1 LLAAVALGCG
11 AHPPDGVT
19 RSGYVPSRF
28 DSREAY
34 PSVAGYVTPPSTG
47 VQLWYEHFG
56 ALDRPSVALL
66 NGGDS
71 QAIFWPLDFIVELL
85 DAGYGV
91 VRYDA
96 RDAGLSEWLP
106 FPPGFEPRSWT
117 PEVPPPYGLDAHVA
131 DLLGLLDALGVPRA
145 HLIGISQGAM
155 VAQLAALADPECV
168 LSLTLLS
175 TSPSNPYDD
184 SLGAVDPVLLGY
196 LREQFP
202 RVGRAASLP
211 WPFGGSRVVELQ
223 TDLLAAIAGLSPEDR
238 PELREHLQ
246 ESYERA
252 GVNGASSQGFAVA
265 SARSRLAELARVRAP
280 TLVVH
285 GSEDRFIR
293 PGHAV
298 ALANAIEGARLIL
311 VPGGHGFPFRMFGAQ
326 IPAILENLARVA
338 AERSALGAAAG
349 DGKEGGP
356 AGE

>member
-1 LLAAVALGCG
+1 MSRHVATCLFAAVALGC
-11 AHPPDGVT
+11 AARPPDGVT
-19 RSGYVPSRF
+19 ESGSVQSRN
-28 DSREAY
+28 DPEASY
-34 PSVAGYVTPPSTG
+34 PRVVGYRTPESTG
-47 VQLWYEHFG
+47 VQLWYERFG
-56 ALDRPSVALL
+56 GPGRPSVVLL

-71 QAIFWPLDFIVELL
+71 QAIFWPLEFIVELL
-85 DAGYGV
+85 DASYDV
-91 VRYDA
+91 VRFDA

-131 DLLGLLDALGVPRA
+131 DLFGLLDALEVPRA

-155 VAQLAALADPECV
+155 VAQLAALAEPERV

-184 SLGAVDPVLLGY
+184 SLGAVDPELLGY
-196 LREQFP
+196 LKEQFP

-211 WPFGGSRVVELQ
+211 WPFGGSRVVGLQ
-223 TDLLAAIAGLSPEDR
+223 TDLLAAIAGLSPDDR
-238 PELREHLQ
+238 AALRDYVQ

-265 SARSRLAELARVRAP
+265 SAGSRLTELARVRVP

-293 PGHAV
+293 PAHAV

-311 VPGGHGFPFRMFGAQ
+311 VPGGHGFPFRMFERQTG
-326 IPAILENLARVA
+326 AILENLAR
-338 AERSALGAAAG
+338 
-349 DGKEGGP
+349 
-356 AGE
+356 GE